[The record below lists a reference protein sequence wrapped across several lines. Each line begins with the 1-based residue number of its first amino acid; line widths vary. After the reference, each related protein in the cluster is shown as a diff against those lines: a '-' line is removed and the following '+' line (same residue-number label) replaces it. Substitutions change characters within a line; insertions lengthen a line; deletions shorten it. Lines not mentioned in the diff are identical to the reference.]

1 LPATGGFYNWQNT
14 TTAGI
19 TIPGGS
25 DQIVR
30 FALSASR
37 AMLNHVDFVQG

>member
-1 LPATGGFYNWQNT
+1 MPATDGFNNWQDT
-14 TTAGI
+14 TMAGI